1 MKLVYAYGK
10 MFILH
15 PSGFTSVHDRDDV
28 VAQRIIEQEIRERA
42 DSRIIDLEHRIDE
55 IDKSVSV
62 VSTETKPKG
71 LFARIIGSFRNETG

>member
-42 DSRIIDLEHRIDE
+42 DSRIIDLEHRLDE

-62 VSTETKPKG
+62 ESTETEHKG
-71 LFARIIGSFRNETG
+71 LFARIIGRFKNETG